1 LKASCRQ
8 KKNVDGI
15 KSKKQRQLQ
24 SSASANVF
32 DNADDAVAGS
42 GDVCGG
48 GGGDAGN
55 YVAVSLPKNTTD
67 ISMANP
73 KLNDAFDNSEDD
85 DSNLYK
91 SSGSLTPPG
100 EKHPGIYLLCTSIPL
115 TIISWHTLFVL
126 AVTKFR
132 KSFRRAISEFSH
144 QPNTEKLYYALL
156 DDDCEGEYQGQRNS
170 RKMPN
175 GLGRFCALDGMVYE
189 GYWKKGKYHGTGWMM
204 TAHQPKYQML
214 F

>member
-1 LKASCRQ
+1 MKASCRP

-24 SSASANVF
+24 SSASADVF

-55 YVAVSLPKNTTD
+55 YDAASLPKNTTD
-67 ISMANP
+67 ILMDNP

-85 DSNLYK
+85 DSILYK

-100 EKHPGIYLLCTSIPL
+100 EKHPGIYFTLHLHSFDNHFMT
-115 TIISWHTLFVL
+115 HTFCSSYH
-126 AVTKFR
+126 K
-132 KSFRRAISEFSH
+132 ISEII
-144 QPNTEKLYYALL
+144 
-156 DDDCEGEYQGQRNS
+156 
-170 RKMPN
+170 
-175 GLGRFCALDGMVYE
+175 
-189 GYWKKGKYHGTGWMM
+189 
-204 TAHQPKYQML
+204 
-214 F
+214 

>member
-1 LKASCRQ
+1 MQLLAVVMYAEVEVEMQAITTPLLFPKIRRTFWWTTPNSMTRLIILKMMIQFCTNHPDPSH
-8 KKNVDGI
+8 
-15 KSKKQRQLQ
+15 LQ
-24 SSASANVF
+24 A
-32 DNADDAVAGS
+32 
-42 GDVCGG
+42 
-48 GGGDAGN
+48 
-55 YVAVSLPKNTTD
+55 KNTQVST
-67 ISMANP
+67 
-73 KLNDAFDNSEDD
+73 
-85 DSNLYK
+85 
-91 SSGSLTPPG
+91 
-100 EKHPGIYLLCTSIPL
+100 LLCTSIPL

-126 AVTKFR
+126 VITKFR

-175 GLGRFCALDGMVYE
+175 GLGRFCAFNGMVYE

>member
-1 LKASCRQ
+1 MDICICCVLKASCRQ

-48 GGGDAGN
+48 GGGVTGDADN
-55 YVAVSLPKNTTD
+55 YDAASRMVPKNTTD
-67 ISMANP
+67 ISMANS
-73 KLNDAFDNSEDD
+73 KLNDAFDNSEDFQDD

-115 TIISWHTLFVL
+115 TIIS
-126 AVTKFR
+126 
-132 KSFRRAISEFSH
+132 
-144 QPNTEKLYYALL
+144 
-156 DDDCEGEYQGQRNS
+156 
-170 RKMPN
+170 
-175 GLGRFCALDGMVYE
+175 
-189 GYWKKGKYHGTGWMM
+189 
-204 TAHQPKYQML
+204 
-214 F
+214 